1 MLLFPPSL
9 ENGNLLQRGQGIGA
23 LCGRSMK
30 YSGEMLEKRRPLP
43 GQVFF
48 WFWRSFPPPFFP
60 SIQML
65 PCAALYPLSAG
76 GGGARESHACGLCIV
91 SNHSSDRNKRLLRF
105 YFRDVDD
112 PALWRCSSIA
122 EAYGGLP
129 QIERLQNLWVMCSN
143 SGCRVRDGADTSSIQ
158 NHVRVKVKLNKREP
172 KRRKRDPK
180 TSSSSF

>member
-1 MLLFPPSL
+1 MVRCWKRGDPCQVKSFFGSGDPSL
-9 ENGNLLQRGQGIGA
+9 
-23 LCGRSMK
+23 
-30 YSGEMLEKRRPLP
+30 RP
-43 GQVFF
+43 
-48 WFWRSFPPPFFP
+48 SFHPFRCYLVQP
-60 SIQML
+60 SI
-65 PCAALYPLSAG
+65 PFRPAG